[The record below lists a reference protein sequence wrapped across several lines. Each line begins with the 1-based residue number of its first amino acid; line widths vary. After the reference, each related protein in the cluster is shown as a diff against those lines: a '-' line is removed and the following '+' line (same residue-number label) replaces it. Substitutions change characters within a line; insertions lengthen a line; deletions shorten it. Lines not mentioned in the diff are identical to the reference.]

1 MLIEIILIIVYA
13 ALSLPFFPYAFF
25 GMRDNKEKSNDTLS
39 VSSVVIFIIALI
51 FCAGMSVV
59 FSLSCFNLTDR
70 QIWYFYVF
78 PASYPIT
85 AQFLWAVALLKRKLL
100 PIVIP
105 LLILAS
111 LFSIFFPIRDAIL
124 PYQLTVKDRNMTVAV
139 SFETKKQ
146 IMSDMDIKLM
156 SYQGYRNGQHFY
168 TINREN
174 GSFGVLTVEIS
185 SEEADSNTANLDS
198 IPEYKKSK
206 FILSYAFYPCKY
218 DYSISK
224 NVRDSYKSE
233 EIISLGIVLDSPTPY
248 GKFGVLKRDGIFER
262 PHIEYYLLFNMKNG
276 EITQYYKKQ
285 LPQFACD

>member
-13 ALSLPFFPYAFF
+13 ALSLPIFPYAFL
-25 GMRDNKEKSNDTLS
+25 GTRDDKEKSNNTLS
-39 VSSVVIFIIALI
+39 VSSVVYNIGCWVVSATTSVAISLCCFIL
-51 FCAGMSVV
+51 M
-59 FSLSCFNLTDR
+59 DR
-70 QIWYFYVF
+70 QIWYFYVL
-78 PASYPIT
+78 PAFWSLFC
-85 AQFLWAVALLKRKLL
+85 QFAYALVLLKRKLL

-105 LLILAS
+105 VLILAF

-146 IMSDMDIKLM
+146 IMSDMDIKFM

-174 GSFGVLTVEIS
+174 GSFGLLTVEIS

-262 PHIEYYLLFNMKNG
+262 PHIDYYLLFNMESG
-276 EITQYYKKQ
+276 EIIPYYEEQ